1 MSLTKTKLCN
11 LALSK
16 LGSERVLLS
25 SFDTDTGVI
34 KDQVDLHYQPTL
46 DELTRM
52 HSWNCCK
59 KRVELSPYILNFT
72 GLDDGVELFNYDVIA
87 EENTISVS
95 DSTIDVSK
103 WQSPKYVVTR
113 NTSGTNPINYGITLE
128 RDLGGVPFGAGG
140 LGWWHLIVTDPNEVV
155 NNQETKTYATYG
167 AVPVF
172 SEVAA
177 FTGKT
182 GTLSV
187 EVTRPAPT
195 EYDYQYFI
203 PADAQRSFYLA
214 NSSET
219 YKFMK
224 PRVDWVIE
232 GNSILTNESKV
243 FLCYEGSP
251 EPTAMDSLFAQAFI
265 TLFAAR
271 LAVPMTGDRSLSL
284 SLMEEF
290 NRVIMPEARRVNG
303 TERLDPPTI
312 DSEWLEATYTSNSSY
327 SNSYPPFSQTS
338 YGSFS

>member
-1 MSLTKTKLCN
+1 MALTKTQICN

-16 LGSERVLLS
+16 LGSERLQLA
-25 SFDTDTGVI
+25 SFDSDTGVI
-34 KDQVDLHYQPTL
+34 KDQVDLHYTPTL
-46 DELTRM
+46 EELTRM

-59 KRVELSPYILNFT
+59 KKTELSPYILNFT

-87 EENTISVS
+87 EENTITTS

-113 NTSGTNPINYGITLE
+113 NTSGSNPVMYGITLE
-128 RDLGGVPFGAGG
+128 RDLGSVAFGAGG
-140 LGWWHLIVTDPNEVV
+140 LGWWHLVVTDPNEAV
-155 NNQETKTYATYG
+155 NNLETKTYATYG

-172 SEVAA
+172 SETAS

-182 GTLSV
+182 GTMSV

-203 PADAQRSFYLA
+203 PADAQRSFYLT
-214 NSSET
+214 NTSDS
-219 YKFMK
+219 YRFMK

-232 GNSILTNESKV
+232 GNKILTNEKKV
-243 FLCYEGSP
+243 YLCYDGVP
-251 EPTAMDSLFAQAFI
+251 EPSAMDSLFAQAFV
-265 TLFAAR
+265 TLLASR
-271 LAVPMTGDRSLSL
+271 LAVPMTGDRKLSL
-284 SLMEEF
+284 SLLEEF

-303 TERLDPPTI
+303 AERLDPPTV
-312 DSEWLEATYTSNSSY
+312 DSEWLESTYTSTSSY